1 MKIRKYKE
9 AIYPDS
15 DNCHEKESEWLRQVT
30 LGSWLERS
38 PEKMWQLRDDVH
50 DGKVSAT
57 QMSKWKFSR

>member
-15 DNCHEKESEWLRQVT
+15 DNCHEKESEWLRQVI

-38 PEKMWQLRDDVH
+38 PEKMWQLCDDAH
-50 DGKVSAT
+50 DEKVSAT
-57 QMSKWKFSR
+57 

>member
-15 DNCHEKESEWLRQVT
+15 DNCHEKESEWLRQVI

-38 PEKMWQLRDDVH
+38 PEKMWQLRDDAH
-50 DGKVSAT
+50 DEKVSAT